1 MHMKLLGR
9 TGLRVSPLC
18 FGTMSFGGDADEA
31 ESARL
36 YGAVRERGI
45 NFLDCADA
53 YGKGRSEQILG
64 RLMAHERD
72 ALIVTTKCWG
82 PMGADPNMRGSSRR
96 HITRAV
102 EASLRRLGT
111 DRVEVLFMHRWEQTV
126 PAEETLRALEDLT
139 RSGKVLH
146 VGVSNWSAWQTAL
159 GLGIADRH
167 GWQRIDVLQPMYS
180 LVKRQAEVEILP
192 LAQHEG
198 LGVITY
204 SPLGGGL
211 LSGKYAGGAAASG
224 RLVDNPQYTKRYGEA
239 WVHATAVRFAD
250 FARAR
255 GVHPV
260 TLAVA
265 WAAGH
270 AAVTCPIIGARSVEQ
285 LSPALDALD
294 VAMSPAFRAEVSAL
308 SPAPPPAT
316 DRREESAFRLEARQ
330 AEGEGEADD
339 QRGEEDRERKVGHLH
354 AQPSQTGLEP
364 APGDRAGRG
373 GVTSRTTEPE
383 RPV

>member
-1 MHMKLLGR
+1 MNHKLLGR

-18 FGTMSFGGDADEA
+18 FGTMSFGGDADES

-36 YGAVRERGI
+36 YAAVRDRGI

-53 YGKGRSEQILG
+53 YQKGRAEEILG

-72 ALIVTTKCWG
+72 QLIVTTKCWG
-82 PMGADPNMRGSSRR
+82 PMGDDPNMRGSSRR

-102 EASLRRLGT
+102 EASLSRLAT
-111 DRVEVLFMHRWEQTV
+111 DRVEVLFMHRWEPTV
-126 PAEETLRALEDLT
+126 PLEETLRALEDLV
-139 RSGKVLH
+139 RAGKVLH

-167 GWQRIDVLQPMYS
+167 GWGRIDVLQPMYS

-192 LAQHEG
+192 LAEHQG

-204 SPLGGGL
+204 SPVGGGL
-211 LSGKYAGGAAASG
+211 LSGKYAAGASASG
-224 RLVDNPQYTKRYGEA
+224 RLTENSQYTKRYGDA
-239 WVHATAVRFAD
+239 RVHETAAAFTAL
-250 FARAR
+250 ARDR

-270 AAVTCPIIGARSVEQ
+270 PAVTAPIIGGRSVEQ
-285 LSPALDALD
+285 LGPSLDALD
-294 VAMSPAFRAEVSAL
+294 FRPSAELRAEVSAL

-316 DRREESAFRLEARQ
+316 DRTEES
-330 AEGEGEADD
+330 G
-339 QRGEEDRERKVGHLH
+339 
-354 AQPSQTGLEP
+354 
-364 APGDRAGRG
+364 
-373 GVTSRTTEPE
+373 
-383 RPV
+383 

>member
-1 MHMKLLGR
+1 MEMKLLGR

-36 YGAVRERGI
+36 YAAVRERGI

-53 YGKGRSEQILG
+53 YGMGRAEEILG

-82 PMGADPNMRGSSRR
+82 PMGDDPNMRGASRR
-96 HITRAV
+96 HITRAL

-111 DRVEVLFMHRWEQTV
+111 DRVEVLFMHRWEPTV
-126 PAEETLRALEDLT
+126 PLEETLRALEDLT

-159 GLGIADRH
+159 GLGMAGRH
-167 GWQRIDVLQPMYS
+167 GWSRIDVLQPMYS

-211 LSGKYAGGAAASG
+211 LTGKYAGGAGASG
-224 RLVDNPQYTKRYGEA
+224 RLLENPQYTKRYGEER
-239 WVHATAVRFAD
+239 VHETAARFTEL
-250 FARAR
+250 ARAR

-270 AAVTCPIIGARSVEQ
+270 PGVTAPIIGARSVEQ
-285 LSPALDALD
+285 LRPALDALD
-294 VAMSPAFRAEVSAL
+294 FAMPPELRAEISAL
-308 SPAPPPAT
+308 SPASPPAT
-316 DRREESAFRLEARQ
+316 DRTEEA
-330 AEGEGEADD
+330 
-339 QRGEEDRERKVGHLH
+339 
-354 AQPSQTGLEP
+354 T
-364 APGDRAGRG
+364 
-373 GVTSRTTEPE
+373 
-383 RPV
+383 

>member
-1 MHMKLLGR
+1 MQHRLLGR

-18 FGTMSFGGDADEA
+18 FGTMSFGGDADEG

-36 YGAVRERGI
+36 YAAVRERGI

-53 YGKGRSEQILG
+53 YGQGRAEEILG

-72 ALIVTTKCWG
+72 RLIVTTKCWG
-82 PMGADPNMRGSSRR
+82 PMGDDPNMRGSSRR
-96 HITRAV
+96 HVTRAV

-111 DRVEVLFMHRWEQTV
+111 DRVEVLFLHRWEPTV
-126 PAEETLRALEDLT
+126 PAEETLRALEDLV
-139 RSGKVLH
+139 RAGKVLH

-159 GLGIADRH
+159 GLGVADRH
-167 GWQRIDVLQPMYS
+167 GWGRIDVLQPMYS

-192 LAQHEG
+192 LAAHEG

-211 LSGKYAGGAAASG
+211 LSGKYGRGKRPERG
-224 RLVDNPQYTKRYGEA
+224 RLVDDDRYAARYGEA
-239 WVHATAVRFAD
+239 WAPETAGRFAE

-255 GVHPV
+255 GMHPV

-270 AAVTCPIIGARSVEQ
+270 PAVTAPIIGARSVEQ
-285 LSPALDALD
+285 LAPALDALD
-294 VAMSPAFRAEVSAL
+294 LPMPPELRAEIAAL

-316 DRREESAFRLEARQ
+316 DRREESA
-330 AEGEGEADD
+330 
-339 QRGEEDRERKVGHLH
+339 
-354 AQPSQTGLEP
+354 
-364 APGDRAGRG
+364 
-373 GVTSRTTEPE
+373 
-383 RPV
+383 

>member
-1 MHMKLLGR
+1 MDHKLLGR

-36 YGAVRERGI
+36 YAAVRERGI

-53 YGKGRSEQILG
+53 YQKGRAEEILG

-72 ALIVTTKCWG
+72 ALIVTTKCHQS
-82 PMGADPNMRGSSRR
+82 MGADPNAQGSNRR
-96 HITRAV
+96 HILRAV

-111 DRVEVLFMHRWEQTV
+111 DRVEVLFMHRWDDTV
-126 PAEETLRALEDLT
+126 PVEETLRALEDLV

-146 VGVSNWSAWQTAL
+146 VGVSNWSAWQIAL
-159 GLGIADRH
+159 GLGVADRH
-167 GWQRIDVLQPMYS
+167 GWSPIDVVQPMYS
-180 LVKRQAEVEILP
+180 LVKRQAEAEILP
-192 LAQHEG
+192 LARHRG

-211 LSGKYAGGAAASG
+211 LTGKYAADGANAG
-224 RLVDNPQYTKRYGEA
+224 RIVDNQMYARRYGDPRVREA
-239 WVHATAVRFAD
+239 AGTFAD
-250 FARAR
+250 FARQH

-270 AAVTCPIIGARSVEQ
+270 PDVTCPIIGARSVEQ
-285 LSPALDALD
+285 LAPALEALQFEMTPD
-294 VAMSPAFRAEVSAL
+294 LRAEVSAL
-308 SPAPPPAT
+308 APAPASAT
-316 DRREESAFRLEARQ
+316 DRSEET
-330 AEGEGEADD
+330 AEW
-339 QRGEEDRERKVGHLH
+339 
-354 AQPSQTGLEP
+354 
-364 APGDRAGRG
+364 RA
-373 GVTSRTTEPE
+373 S
-383 RPV
+383 